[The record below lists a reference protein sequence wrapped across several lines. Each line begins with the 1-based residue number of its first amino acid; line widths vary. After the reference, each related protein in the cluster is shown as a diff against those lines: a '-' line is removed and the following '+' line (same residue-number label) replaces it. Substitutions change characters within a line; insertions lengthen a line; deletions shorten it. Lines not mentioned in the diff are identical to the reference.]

1 MDKLLLLPFALLL
14 SNCSNSKPAA
24 TGQDEQIQETEQPV
38 NPQQNPSAGISIGGA
53 TGQKAQQEQ
62 QQAPIEQGITG
73 KVLWVSGN
81 QMPSPDA
88 PQSSGKRGI
97 QRTVYVYELTNA
109 SQATTTD
116 GVFHTDIQ
124 TDLVKQAATDAE
136 GNFAVS
142 LPPGKYSLFT
152 KEDNG
157 LYANLF
163 DGEMNIFPVEVQR
176 GQVTNV
182 EFVINYKASY

>member
-24 TGQDEQIQETEQPV
+24 TGQDEQTQQMEQPV
-38 NPQQNPSAGISIGGA
+38 NPQQNPTTSINVGGA
-53 TGQKAQQEQ
+53 TGQNAQQEQ
-62 QQAPIEQGITG
+62 QTPIEQGITG

-97 QRTVYVYELTNA
+97 QRTIYVYELTNA

-116 GVFHTDIQ
+116 GVFHTNIQ
-124 TDLVKQAATDAE
+124 TKLVTQVETDAN

-152 KEDNG
+152 KEEKG

-182 EFVINYKASY
+182 EFLINYKASY